1 MAINT
6 FGKIISIEEALLYFK
21 DHMVLMFGGFGG
33 IGNPPT
39 LIRSIL
45 EKGVKD
51 LTLIG
56 NDTGFPDVGIG
67 QLVTAKRVK
76 KMITTHIGSN
86 PNAGKQMTDGT
97 LEIEFSPQGTFIE
110 RIRAGG
116 VGLGGVLVDIGI
128 DSVIDVDKQRVNVFG
143 KEYLVETP
151 LISDVSIVY
160 AKKAD
165 PFGNLV
171 FDKSA
176 RNTNPYVAMAG
187 KITIAEVDEIVPL
200 GALEP
205 EEIIVPGAFVNHI
218 VQSEGV
224 NWKWVWEK

>member
-1 MAINT
+1 MPINT
-6 FGKIISIEEALLYFK
+6 FGKIISIDQALKYFV
-21 DHMVLMFGGFGG
+21 DEMALMFGGFGG
-33 IGNPPT
+33 IGNPPS
-39 LIRSIL
+39 LIKGIL
-45 EKGVKD
+45 DKGVKD

-67 QLVTAKRVK
+67 QLITEKRVK

-110 RIRAGG
+110 RVRAGG

-128 DSVIDVDKQRVNVFG
+128 DSVIDLNKQRVNVFG

-151 LISDVSIVY
+151 LIADVSIVY

-165 PFGNLV
+165 PFGNLI

-176 RNTNPYVAMAG
+176 RNSNPFVAMAG
-187 KITIAEVDEIVPL
+187 NITIAEVDEIVPL
-200 GALEP
+200 GALNP
-205 EEIIVPGAFVNHI
+205 EEIIVPGAFVHHI